1 MIGTKSRQFLIF
13 LALLGI
19 SCVSLAETSA
29 QDGHATLNTFV
40 ENRETT
46 SSNAERSTTTAGDS
60 QIGHSGGIPGG
71 FGSVES
77 ASGPMEYVERDGET
91 LSGECYRDGYRC
103 DSDRRYRVLARRCK
117 GGQELVDYD
126 EDFKTVIDG
135 YISNGRG
142 GGAPSPNY
150 ETRVDRIM
158 GWCISN

>member
-1 MIGTKSRQFLIF
+1 MIKEHKEIL
-13 LALLGI
+13 LALVVMLGL
-19 SCVSLAETSA
+19 SSHAGAETSA

-40 ENRETT
+40 DNRETT

-135 YISNGRG
+135 YIRNGRG
-142 GGAPSPNY
+142 GGG
-150 ETRVDRIM
+150 I
-158 GWCISN
+158 